1 MEPRKP
7 ISVPIKIAVAATVI
21 MLVNAS
27 MMLIVGD
34 RKWRGLETLIT
45 AADLTPL
52 SALFWPLFET
62 GGYAMLFGIDY
73 ARQAIWQKRQKELA
87 KTREEISKAREEGF
101 RRGYDAGVAD
111 ERSRRNRANGHNWMF
126 GGTDDYC

>member
-7 ISVPIKIAVAATVI
+7 ISIPIKIAVAATVI
-21 MLVNAS
+21 LLVNAAF
-27 MMLIVGD
+27 MLIVGD
-34 RKWRGLETLIT
+34 RNWRGLETLIA

-87 KTREEISKAREEGF
+87 KAREEINQAREEGY

-111 ERSRRNRANGHNWMF
+111 ERQRRNGANGYNWMF
-126 GGTDDYC
+126 GGPDDDR